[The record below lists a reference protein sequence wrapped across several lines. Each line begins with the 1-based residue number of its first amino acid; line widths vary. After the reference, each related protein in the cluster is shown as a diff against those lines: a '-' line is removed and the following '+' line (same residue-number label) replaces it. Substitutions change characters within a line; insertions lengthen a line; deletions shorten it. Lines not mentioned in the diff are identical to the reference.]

1 MITITQLF
9 TKAKHWE
16 HPIKKRKLYGKI
28 SKDYLPVGLPVI
40 SDKKINC
47 CLITYTLCLA
57 VSKERHYVLFF
68 NTWMYCI
75 SNQMSSTYI
84 PLWSITVIRQ
94 CVLLIIWLCQPVD
107 CGHACF
113 TRSIT
118 NIKIIGL
125 TILTPQSALG
135 WKQCSAGCRTSPS
148 RLRHHDKVWLYRD
161 PPVQ

>member
-118 NIKIIGL
+118 NIKNIGFCYNSH
-125 TILTPQSALG
+125 TYTPECTWMEAVLSG
-135 WKQCSAGCRTSPS
+135 MPNE
-148 RLRHHDKVWLYRD
+148 
-161 PPVQ
+161 PVSIVSSW